1 MKSSRRKSW
10 RFSSQSMRAT
20 SATVIPT
27 NINISTNLGKTPH
40 LGPLFSVLCLSRLL
54 VCLLCVLRNKLGGKL
69 PRRTANDQPG
79 VFLQQTPAARRKKSH
94 HRGCERWILTL
105 FQLSTSLI
113 FECRGSRT
121 VSRHVH
127 DILAI

>member
-27 NINISTNLGKTPH
+27 NINISINLGKTPH
-40 LGPLFSVLCLSRLL
+40 LGPLFSVLCFSRLL
-54 VCLLCVLRNKLGGKL
+54 VCLLCVLRNKLGAKL
-69 PRRTANDQPG
+69 PRGTANDQPG

-94 HRGCERWILTL
+94 HRGCERWIFTL

-113 FECRGSRT
+113 FECRGSRA

-127 DILAI
+127 DLLAI